1 VFAHQNLTLSIVKA
15 VRVHRVYQQKQ
26 REIRMGFMQGK
37 RVLIVGLASNRS
49 IAWGIAKAMHRE
61 GAELA
66 FTFQNDK
73 LQSRVEEMAA
83 ECGSNITVECDVSND
98 DHIENVFKVLGQHW
112 DGLDGIVHS
121 VAFAPRDALE
131 GDYVNAT
138 TRDNFRIAHDIS
150 SYSFTALAKAGRSM
164 MEGRNG
170 SLLTLTYLGA
180 ERAIPNY
187 NVMGVAKASLE
198 ANVRYMAVALGAE
211 GTRVNA
217 ISAGPIRTLAASG
230 INNFKAMLSK
240 AADTAPLK
248 RNVTIE
254 EVGNVAAFLC
264 SDLAS
269 GVTGEVTYVDCGYN
283 IAGLAAS

>member
-1 VFAHQNLTLSIVKA
+1 MIDKKLDIN
-15 VRVHRVYQQKQ
+15 KQ
-26 REIRMGFMQGK
+26 LIDTGIFILITKNGGIIMGFMQGK

-49 IAWGIAKAMHRE
+49 IAWGIAQAMHRE

-66 FTFQNDK
+66 FTFQNEK
-73 LQSRVEEMAA
+73 LQSRVEDMAA
-83 ECGSNITVECDVSND
+83 QCGSNIIIECDVSID
-98 DHIENVFKVLGQHW
+98 EHIDNVFTELGKHW
-112 DGLDGIVHS
+112 DGLDSIVHS
-121 VAFAPRDALE
+121 VAFAPRDALN
-131 GDYVNAT
+131 GDYVDVT
-138 TRDNFRIAHDIS
+138 TRENFRIAHDVS
-150 SYSFTALAKAGRSM
+150 SYSFTALAKAGRAM
-164 MEGRNG
+164 MQGRNG

-230 INNFKAMLSK
+230 INDFKAMLNK

-248 RNVTIE
+248 KNVTIE
-254 EVGNVAAFLC
+254 EVGNAAAFMC

-269 GVTGEVTYVDCGYN
+269 GITGEITYVDCGYN

>member
-1 VFAHQNLTLSIVKA
+1 
-15 VRVHRVYQQKQ
+15 
-26 REIRMGFMQGK
+26 MGFMQGK

-66 FTFQNDK
+66 FTFQNEK

-83 ECGSNITVECDVSND
+83 ECNSNIILECDVSHD
-98 DHIENVFKVLGQHW
+98 EHINNVFANLSKHW
-112 DGLDGIVHS
+112 DGLDVIVHS
-121 VAFAPRDALE
+121 VAFAPRDALD

-138 TRDNFRIAHDIS
+138 TRENFNIAHDIS

-164 MEGRNG
+164 MAGRNG

-211 GTRVNA
+211 GIRVNA

-230 INNFKAMLSK
+230 INNFKAMLNK
-240 AADTAPLK
+240 AADTSPLK
-248 RNVTIE
+248 RNVSIE
-254 EVGNVAAFLC
+254 EVGNAAAFLC

-269 GVTGEVTYVDCGYN
+269 GITGEITYVDCGYN
-283 IAGLAAS
+283 IAGLAAG